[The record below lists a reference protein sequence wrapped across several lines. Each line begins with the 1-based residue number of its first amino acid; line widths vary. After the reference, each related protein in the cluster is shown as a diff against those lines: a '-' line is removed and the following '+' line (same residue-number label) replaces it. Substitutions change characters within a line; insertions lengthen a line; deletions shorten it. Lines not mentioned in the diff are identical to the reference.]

1 MLSDYYLATI
11 LVTREAKPT
20 ITRIHQDPPGST
32 RIHQDPPGVQVLEI
46 VSASARCIKGLT
58 RMGTSESLC

>member
-20 ITRIHQDPPGST
+20 IT